1 VKIIEHKDTKA
12 QRFLRKKHRKHLFCK
27 TSVTGT
33 DVPIDVQLHPANK
46 FASAAEHPPA
56 ALKGLPLQKRE
67 YLKKLLRLEGFR
79 LLLG

>member
-1 VKIIEHKDTKA
+1 V
-12 QRFLRKKHRKHLFCK
+12 
-27 TSVTGT
+27 SGT

-67 YLKKLLRLEGFR
+67 NLKKPLRLEELRF
-79 LLLG
+79 LLG